1 MRGSDICPKEVAMKR
16 EMIYTSL
23 AVQAFVTLILTIAN
37 GKTMSVT
44 KGGDMVSKTFYEPGP
59 TLGHQA
65 FEVPISAVSRRT
77 QIRSRLLTIGPF
89 LTLILTL
96 RYRKAGA
103 DGVCWPG
110 ACLRGGAAGATVL

>member
-1 MRGSDICPKEVAMKR
+1 MEG
-16 EMIYTSL
+16 EMVYTTSL

-44 KGGDMVSKTFYEPGP
+44 KGEGILGKTLYEPGP
-59 TLGHQA
+59 TAVHQA
-65 FEVPISAVSRRT
+65 FEIPISTVSHRT
-77 QIRSRLLTIGPF
+77 KVRSRLLTIGPF

-96 RYRKAGA
+96 RYRKAGG
-103 DGVCWPG
+103 DEVCWTG

>member
-1 MRGSDICPKEVAMKR
+1 MER
-16 EMIYTSL
+16 EMVYTTSL

-44 KGGDMVSKTFYEPGP
+44 KCGGIVSEVFYEPGP
-59 TLGHQA
+59 TAGHQA
-65 FEVPISAVSRRT
+65 FEIPISTVSRRP

-96 RYRKAGA
+96 RYRKAEG